1 MSVTN
6 LNELFLHELKDVY
19 DAEHQLVEALPK
31 LAEAATTPELAEA
44 FQNHLEETRGHLTRL
59 EAVFESCGATPE
71 RETCKGMKGL
81 IAEGEKMIKE
91 IDDPVTLDAALI
103 SAAQRAEPYEI
114 AAYGTLRVWAMTT
127 GLRDAEDELEAIL
140 GEEKAANDKLTEIAE
155 SGVNSGA
162 EAGEAGRIEG
172 KTVTHRKTTSGSRP
186 ARSRRTTKTTR

>member
-1 MSVTN
+1 MNVTN

-44 FQNHLEETRGHLTRL
+44 FQNHLEETRGHVTRL
-59 EAVFESCGATPE
+59 EAIFESCGETPA

-81 IAEGEKMIKE
+81 IAEGEKMLKE

-103 SAAQRAEPYEI
+103 SAAQRVEHYEI
-114 AAYGTLRVWAMTT
+114 AAYGTLRVWAVTA

-162 EAGEAGRIEG
+162 EAGEAERSEG
-172 KTVTHRKTTSGSRP
+172 KPVTRRKATSGSRP
-186 ARSRRTTKTTR
+186 ARSRRTSKTTR